1 MEGVEWSEG
10 VSAVHHRDVDNA
22 NAFLFLRFPPAHAR
36 SRRCAASPS
45 LKIFFISVLIRPVL
59 ISVAY
64 SAPQKV
70 VPGCV
75 NSPPPLPSPPAREN
89 RGCVTDRKPF
99 RGGALSLGNA
109 NAPPTSAR
117 NDEDDIFTCVRVAV
131 RPSVRASCLSAMS
144 QICSSFLSESRG
156 SFFARKSRWFL
167 RRGSL
172 LRTSSGPTRSGH
184 VEAEREN
191 EASERALRP
200 PSFLI
205 TLGPLISVDEVFCA
219 SPPPVTPSH
228 HHHHSPEYLRLFL
241 SCLSLSL
248 SSEGPEIGLAIM

>member
-1 MEGVEWSEG
+1 MQM
-10 VSAVHHRDVDNA
+10 HHPT
-22 NAFLFLRFPPAHAR
+22 PPATTR
-36 SRRCAASPS
+36 TTSSRVCAWPS
-45 LKIFFISVLIRPVL
+45 
-59 ISVAY
+59 
-64 SAPQKV
+64 
-70 VPGCV
+70 
-75 NSPPPLPSPPAREN
+75 
-89 RGCVTDRKPF
+89 
-99 RGGALSLGNA
+99 
-109 NAPPTSAR
+109 
-117 NDEDDIFTCVRVAV
+117 V

-191 EASERALRP
+191 EASERALP

-241 SCLSLSL
+241 SCLSLS
-248 SSEGPEIGLAIM
+248 SEGPEIGLAIM